1 MAPPMKMSQN
11 GIDKLL
17 EPFEGCKLKAYLCP
31 AKVWTIG
38 YGHTAAAGHPN
49 VVAGMTITQKQ
60 ADAILANDLVKFET
74 AVTEMV
80 TVSLTQDQFDVL
92 VDLAYNIGPGA
103 LKASTLMKRVN
114 AEEFDRV
121 PEELLKWTKR
131 GRKVL
136 PGLVR
141 RRHAEVALWNGSDHD
156 QDEIRITPDI
166 VPARTMA
173 QSKQGNAAIAVG
185 GLASIGAVKDIVTQV
200 QEAADTTGQI
210 VALFQN
216 FTFLIL
222 LAIMAIGGAIWYWR
236 KQNMERD
243 GA

>member
-1 MAPPMKMSQN
+1 MKMSQN

-17 EPFEGCKLKAYLCP
+17 APVEGCKLKAYLCP

-38 YGHTAAAGHPN
+38 YGHTVAAGHPD

-60 ADAILANDLVKFET
+60 ADAILAMDLVKFEA

-103 LKASTLMKRVN
+103 LKTSTLMKRVN
-114 AEEFDRV
+114 AGDFDKV
-121 PEELLKWTKR
+121 PEELMKWTK
-131 GRKVL
+131 GGGKVL

-200 QEAADTTGQI
+200 QEAADTTSQ
-210 VALFQN
+210 VVSLFQN
-216 FTFLIL
+216 VTFLIL
-222 LAIMAIGGAIWYWR
+222 LAIMVIGGAIWYWR